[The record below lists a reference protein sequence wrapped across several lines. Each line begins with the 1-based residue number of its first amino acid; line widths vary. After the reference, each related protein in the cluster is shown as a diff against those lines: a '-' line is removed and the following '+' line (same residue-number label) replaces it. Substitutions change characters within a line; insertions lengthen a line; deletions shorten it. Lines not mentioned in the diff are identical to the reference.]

1 MSGSQP
7 SAVDQI
13 LQNVDLAS
21 IQDERARKCIGLL
34 LNLVESLTADL
45 RKAQAEI
52 LYLRQQLKRGGKGGG
67 GQSDPSKEAS
77 RPTPRSSEKQRA
89 EPSETSKSGKGSKL
103 DRIRIDREEVL
114 KLDRAALPPDAE
126 FKGYEEV
133 VVQDLRISTDNVRFR
148 KEKYYAASSGK
159 TYLAPLPQGYAGEFG
174 PNLKS
179 LCLLFAHLCN
189 MTEPKIADL
198 LENVG
203 ILISDGQ
210 ISKLLTSAQEQFQQ
224 EKEAIVEAGLNSSRW
239 QHIDDT
245 GTRVDGENR
254 HCQILCNPLYTA
266 YFTTARK
273 DRLTILDVLRNGRER
288 TFRINDEALGLL
300 GQFGVSQRVQEGVRQ
315 LPFHQDW
322 CESELNRRL
331 ADQIPDLGVVAH
343 ERIVEAA
350 AIAAY
355 HAEAG
360 HVRLL
365 LCDDA
370 KQFKLVADELALCW
384 IHDGRHYQTL
394 DPCVAQHGQ
403 WLEAF
408 QKRYWDYYKELRAY
422 RQAPTPEQATQ
433 LRDQF
438 DELFSTVTGYE
449 ALDQRIAKTKANK
462 VYLLMVLD
470 HPEIPLHNN
479 TAELGA
485 RTRVRKRV
493 VSYGPRSEQGA
504 KAWDTM
510 ETLLGTAKKLG
521 VNFFHYIRDRVS
533 GAKKMM
539 SLAELINQRART
551 FDLSPSWGGR

>member
-1 MSGSQP
+1 MGDGSIFSWTFCSGCLKLNWMSGSQP
-7 SAVDQI
+7 GAVDQI
-13 LQNVDLAS
+13 LQNIDLAS

-52 LYLRQQLKRGGKGGG
+52 LYLRQKRGGKGGG
-67 GQSDPSKEAS
+67 GETS

-89 EPSETSKSGKGSKL
+89 EPPEASKSGKGSKL

-114 KLDRAALPPDAE
+114 KVDRAALPADAE
-126 FKGYEEV
+126 FKGYEAV
-133 VVQDLRISTDNVRFR
+133 VVQELRIGTDNVRFR

-159 TYLAPLPQGYAGEFG
+159 TYLASLPQGYAGEFG

-189 MTEPKIADL
+189 MTEPKIAAL

-210 ISKLLTSAQEQFQQ
+210 ISKLLTSAEEQFQQ

-288 TFRINDEALGLL
+288 TFRINDEALELL
-300 GQFGVSQRVQEGVRQ
+300 GQFGVSQRVQQGVRQ

-322 CESELNRRL
+322 SESELNRRL

-370 KQFKLVADELALCW
+370 KQFKLVADVLALLQRTAGLQAGSHAGAGNPVAGS
-384 IHDGRHYQTL
+384 IRRAVLYRDRLRRTGPAHRQNQGQQGVPTHGPGSSGDS
-394 DPCVAQHGQ
+394 VAQ
-403 WLEAF
+403 
-408 QKRYWDYYKELRAY
+408 
-422 RQAPTPEQATQ
+422 
-433 LRDQF
+433 
-438 DELFSTVTGYE
+438 
-449 ALDQRIAKTKANK
+449 
-462 VYLLMVLD
+462 
-470 HPEIPLHNN
+470 
-479 TAELGA
+479 
-485 RTRVRKRV
+485 
-493 VSYGPRSEQGA
+493 
-504 KAWDTM
+504 
-510 ETLLGTAKKLG
+510 
-521 VNFFHYIRDRVS
+521 
-533 GAKKMM
+533 
-539 SLAELINQRART
+539 
-551 FDLSPSWGGR
+551 